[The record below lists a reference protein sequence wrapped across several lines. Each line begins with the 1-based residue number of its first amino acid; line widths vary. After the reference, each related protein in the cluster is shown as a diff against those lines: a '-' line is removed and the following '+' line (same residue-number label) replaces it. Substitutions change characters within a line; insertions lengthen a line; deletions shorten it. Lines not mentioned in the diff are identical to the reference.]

1 MWHHISVVDDDDN
14 EMKASRASLEING
27 GDPVKLRITT
37 IDEKPIVRE
46 FFVERI
52 TIETKEDLESK
63 PDIKANSHR
72 EKIATFKV
80 DKAGFAQRR
89 FEDVSTLFDKAMEA
103 ARGRRPEDLSLEQP
117 VDKNGYPIEEEKY
130 VIFNLYAR

>member
-1 MWHHISVVDDDDN
+1 MWHNVVVEDDDGN

-27 GDPVKLRITT
+27 GDPVKLRVTT
-37 IDEKPIVRE
+37 INEKPIVRE
-46 FFVERI
+46 FFVENI
-52 TIETKEDLESK
+52 LIETKEDLESK
-63 PDIKANSHR
+63 PDTNANSHR

-80 DKAGFAQRR
+80 DKTGFAQRR
-89 FEDVSTLFDKAMEA
+89 FEDVSALFTKAMAA
-103 ARGRRPEDLSLEQP
+103 ARGRRPEELSLEQP